1 MCSPR
6 SSTRSRSSSSTTPV
20 RRPTGSEPAGS
31 ARRAVSRSTT
41 LPGLP
46 TLASMTESIENPE
59 PTFVLT
65 SEATPPGSIVAPQ
78 QLVEALGGENLSP
91 DLSWENAP
99 EGTKSFAVT
108 SLPLGVARDD
118 ASLLQAKNDFGNPGY
133 DGPEPPAG
141 APHRYV
147 FSVHALPVETL
158 GADPADPHIGA
169 RFAIFS
175 QQLASASFTARY
187 QVTA

>member
-1 MCSPR
+1 
-6 SSTRSRSSSSTTPV
+6 
-20 RRPTGSEPAGS
+20 
-31 ARRAVSRSTT
+31 
-41 LPGLP
+41 
-46 TLASMTESIENPE
+46 MTESIENPE

-108 SLPLGVARDD
+108 CYDPDAPTGSGFWHWVAWDIPATVTSLPLGVARDD
-118 ASLLQAKNDFGNPGY
+118 ASPRQAKNAFGNPGY